1 MVEFKLVGLLLCL
14 CSWKTQSFTS
24 TAATKIR
31 RSSFLVPGRQQCRHH
46 SSRRT
51 TTTKLSSV
59 SPDAVVSG
67 SKKQQDFSRG
77 AALLLEDV
85 AITRG
90 PNQILRQIDWRV
102 EPRTKWALIGA
113 NGSGMC

>member
-1 MVEFKLVGLLLCL
+1 
-14 CSWKTQSFTS
+14 
-24 TAATKIR
+24 
-31 RSSFLVPGRQQCRHH
+31 
-46 SSRRT
+46 
-51 TTTKLSSV
+51 
-59 SPDAVVSG
+59 
-67 SKKQQDFSRG
+67 
-77 AALLLEDV
+77 LLEDV